1 MLGREFYQISASTHP
16 LVGTLVQAPTCPTVH
31 RYSAEMELVCRYMDN
46 RDHMDVGLGA
56 PFCDSECWRTS
67 KENGRDAGE
76 RLERDKD
83 VEGQRDGPVSKERV

>member
-1 MLGREFYQISASTHP
+1 
-16 LVGTLVQAPTCPTVH
+16 
-31 RYSAEMELVCRYMDN
+31 
-46 RDHMDVGLGA
+46 MDVGLGA
-56 PFCDSECWRTS
+56 PFRDSECWRTS